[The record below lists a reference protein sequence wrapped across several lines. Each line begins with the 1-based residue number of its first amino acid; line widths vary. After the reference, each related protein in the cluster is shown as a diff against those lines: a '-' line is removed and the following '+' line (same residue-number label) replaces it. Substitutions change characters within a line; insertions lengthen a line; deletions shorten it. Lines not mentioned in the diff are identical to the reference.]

1 MHGYLLFTAGY
12 LVGWFVRLTT
22 SSYENTA
29 FMEQRKYDGLKRAFT
44 VLKRSGYVSL
54 QLASSGFLANS

>member
-12 LVGWFVRLTT
+12 LVGSYVRLTT

-29 FMEQRKYDGLKRAFT
+29 SKKQRK
-44 VLKRSGYVSL
+44 
-54 QLASSGFLANS
+54 

>member
-12 LVGWFVRLTT
+12 LVGWYVRLTT

-29 FMEQRKYDGLKRAFT
+29 FMEQRK
-44 VLKRSGYVSL
+44 
-54 QLASSGFLANS
+54 